1 MLDFRKIL
9 FPIVFSESTDA
20 IAFSVR
26 RIAQRFN
33 AAVTILNACNLAPGY
48 FSGPPSDAPCDSE
61 ESPILFSRALQER
74 RNRQVRRLKEFAC
87 TNFSGIG
94 HTERIE
100 IGDPAA
106 VIEWVAKCEKSD
118 LIIMP
123 TRGLGRVRSF
133 FLGSVTSKVLH
144 DTNLPIWTIVHKP
157 EALSALPLGYRSIL
171 CTVEMAPEDSMVF
184 DVASLF
190 VQIYGAR
197 ICFLCTQPT
206 SDEQDKEF
214 ISQFVKQAFKRA
226 CAEKREPVAP
236 EVCVRILRTS
246 LSKGIRQ
253 TALEQGA
260 DLTIVGRGRKAGILS
275 RGRSQL
281 YSIIRESP
289 CPVLSV

>member
-1 MLDFRKIL
+1 MRDFRKIL
-9 FPIVFSESTDA
+9 FPIAFSEKDDA

-33 AAVTILNACNLAPGY
+33 AAVTILNACNLAPEY
-48 FSGPPSDAPCDSE
+48 FSGPPSGAPCDSKV
-61 ESPILFSRALQER
+61 SPTLFSRALQER
-74 RNRQVRRLKEFAC
+74 RNLQVRRLREFAR

-118 LIIMP
+118 VIILS
-123 TRGLGRVRSF
+123 TRVPARLCSF
-133 FLGSVTSKVLH
+133 FLGSVISKVLH
-144 DTNLPIWTIVHKP
+144 DANCPVWTIGHKSEP
-157 EALSALPLGYRSIL
+157 LSALPLGYRSIL
-171 CTVEMAPEDSMVF
+171 CTIGMKPEENMVF

-197 ICFLCTQPT
+197 ICFLCTQST
-206 SDEQDKEF
+206 SDEPDTESLTQ
-214 ISQFVKQAFKRA
+214 SVKQAFKQV
-226 CAEKREPVAP
+226 CTSKREPLSP
-236 EVCVRILRTS
+236 EVCVRILKTN
-246 LSKGIRQ
+246 LAEGIRQ

-275 RGRSQL
+275 RARSQL
-281 YSIIRESP
+281 YLIIRESP